1 MIDHRV
7 ALRVIVLAAG
17 AASIVLSYRAAAG
30 EIRVSGSDCG
40 ATVHLVAR
48 DAPLSD
54 VLKQLAKSL
63 HFELVGGADDDTRV
77 NVDVAR
83 RPTDLVARL
92 TGLDNVSMTLE
103 PNPRCP
109 GRDRIVKLW
118 VLPHKQVAATHTT
131 AAQAEQARREQEGI
145 DMFLRA
151 HGQATSKSQDGK
163 PR

>member
-1 MIDHRV
+1 MSDRRV
-7 ALRVIVLAAG
+7 ALHAIAIAAG
-17 AASIVLSYRAAAG
+17 TASIALSHGAAAG
-30 EIRVSGSDCG
+30 EIRVSGGGCG

-54 VLKQLAKSL
+54 VLQQLAKSL
-63 HFELVGGADDDTRV
+63 HFELVGAADDDTRV

-92 TGLDNVSMTLE
+92 AGLDNISMTLE
-103 PNPRCP
+103 ENPRCP
-109 GRDRIVKLW
+109 GRERIVKLW
-118 VLPHKQVAATHTT
+118 VLPRKEVAATHAT

-145 DMFLRA
+145 DTFLRA

-163 PR
+163 RR